1 MTDGGFQTFLE
12 QNAPDEGFISG
23 TFLSGFTSKTLDAES
38 VMRSI
43 TERIRINRSLY
54 ELVIIT
60 PVSRLLDELERHP
73 EGKQI
78 HAAIKHYLH
87 DYGRQVFNLDFV
99 EPSLQEAPLPFAMS
113 LKAMVRNTG

>member
-1 MTDGGFQTFLE
+1 
-12 QNAPDEGFISG
+12 
-23 TFLSGFTSKTLDAES
+23 
-38 VMRSI
+38 MRSI

-78 HAAIKHYLH
+78 HAAIKNYLH

-99 EPSLQEAPLPFAMS
+99 ETVPARRTTALCHEFEGDGEKYRL
-113 LKAMVRNTG
+113 